1 MKLDPSAWKY
11 VNDDGGW
18 LSFDSTDEMGDSG
31 GFITPLFTLPSVLAA
46 LRGEIATR
54 KYWTHGTVGAFLA
67 MLDAFEKENK

>member
-46 LRGEIATR
+46 LREHFKTKYVVGDEI
-54 KYWTHGTVGAFLA
+54 YSEI
-67 MLDAFEKENK
+67 DAFEKENKHET

>member
-1 MKLDPSAWKY
+1 MKLEPSAWMVHSGEIWNTPTSPY
-11 VNDDGGW
+11 
-18 LSFDSTDEMGDSG
+18 SDERGE
-31 GFITPLFTLPSVLAA
+31 PLFTLPSVLAA